1 MWILYAFGSAFFAGL
16 TAVLA
21 KCGIEHTN
29 SHLATALRTIVV
41 LIFSWIMVGIVGS
54 FDTIHTI
61 THKTFLFLILSGI
74 STGASWLCYFKALQ
88 LGNINKVT
96 AIDKT
101 RLY

>member
-61 THKTFLFLILSGI
+61 THKTFLFLILSK
-74 STGASWLCYFKALQ
+74 SLSY
-88 LGNINKVT
+88 
-96 AIDKT
+96 
-101 RLY
+101 

>member
-54 FDTIHTI
+54 FSSIHNS
-61 THKTFLFLILSGI
+61 FR
-74 STGASWLCYFKALQ
+74 
-88 LGNINKVT
+88 NINWSELVM
-96 AIDKT
+96 
-101 RLY
+101 LL